1 MKNTTTLMVSLKR
14 LFAEHR
20 WRISATYLLST
31 LENFFNLLYPFATG
45 MAING
50 LLKNEYF
57 GLGLFLGTWIL
68 HLAVGVWRQ
77 RYDTRVFTE
86 IYAQLASKMVLAQ
99 HRAGVATTQIVARAT
114 LSREIVDFFERDIP
128 LIISSL
134 VSFVGALFMLFLY
147 DAQIGLACMAL
158 ILPITFLSRSYAK
171 RTLQLNT
178 QLNDQR
184 EREVAVLETG
194 DEAEIKKHY
203 SLLSMWQVRLS
214 DAEATNWGILESA
227 MIGLAAWV
235 IYRAVNLD
243 DAGAGTIYAII
254 AYLWN
259 FVSSLATVPFLVQQL
274 SRLKDISHRVQ
285 EATDA
290 TGDSVEQPEPPT
302 SE

>member
-1 MKNTTTLMVSLKR
+1 MNTPQTLMASLKR

-50 LLKNEYF
+50 LLKDEYF
-57 GLGLFLGTWIL
+57 GLGLFLGTWML
-68 HLAVGVWRQ
+68 HLAVGVLRQ
-77 RYDTRVFTE
+77 RYDTRVFCD
-86 IYAQLASKMVLAQ
+86 IYAQLASRMVLSQ

-128 LIISSL
+128 LIITSL
-134 VSFVGALFMLFLY
+134 VSFVGAVIMLFFY
-147 DAQIGLACMAL
+147 DVQIGLACLAL
-158 ILPITFLSRSYAK
+158 VMPISLLSRHYAK
-171 RTLQLNT
+171 RTLHLNT

-184 EREVAVLETG
+184 EREVAVLESG
-194 DEAEIKKHY
+194 DPSQIKKHY
-203 SLLSMWQVRLS
+203 NLLSIWQVRLS
-214 DAEATNWGILESA
+214 DAEATNWGMIESA

-274 SRLKDISHRVQ
+274 SRLKDISHRVH
-285 EATDA
+285 EATDSA
-290 TGDSVEQPEPPT
+290 LGDDDKF
-302 SE
+302 

>member
-1 MKNTTTLMVSLKR
+1 MSKPTTLMVSLKR
-14 LFAEHR
+14 LFREHR
-20 WRISATYLLST
+20 WRISATYLLSL

-50 LLKNEYF
+50 LLNDEYF
-57 GLGLFLGTWIL
+57 GLGLFLGTWML

-77 RYDTRVFTE
+77 RYDTRVFCD
-86 IYAQLASKMVLAQ
+86 IYANLASNMVLSQ

-128 LIISSL
+128 LIITTL
-134 VSFVGALFMLFLY
+134 VSFLGAIIMLFFY
-147 DAQIGLACMAL
+147 DVQIGLACLVLVM
-158 ILPITFLSRSYAK
+158 PITYLSRSYAR
-171 RTLQLNT
+171 RTLNLNT

-184 EREVAVLETG
+184 EREVEILESG
-194 DEAEIKKHY
+194 DPKAIKKHY
-203 SLLSMWQVRLS
+203 GLLTMWQVRLS
-214 DAEATNWGILESA
+214 DAEATNWGVLESA

-243 DAGAGTIYAII
+243 GAGAGTIYAII

-259 FVSSLATVPFLVQQL
+259 YISSLATVPFLVQQL

-285 EATDA
+285 EATD
-290 TGDSVEQPEPPT
+290 SESPPLQ
-302 SE
+302 

>member
-1 MKNTTTLMVSLKR
+1 MLIVSLKR
-14 LFAEHR
+14 LFAKHR

-50 LLKNEYF
+50 LLKDEYF

-68 HLAVGVWRQ
+68 HTAMGVWRQ
-77 RYDTRVFTE
+77 RYDTRVFCD
-86 IYAQLASKMVLAQ
+86 IYAQMASDMVLSQ

-134 VSFVGALFMLFLY
+134 ISFVGALFMLFMY
-147 DAQIGLACMAL
+147 DMQIGLACMVL
-158 ILPITFLSRSYAK
+158 ILPISLLSRRYAK

-184 EREVAVLETG
+184 EREVAILESG
-194 DEAEIKKHY
+194 DPAAIKKHY
-203 SLLSMWQVRLS
+203 SLLTMWQVRLS
-214 DAEATNWGILESA
+214 DAEATNWGIIESA

-254 AYLWN
+254 SYLWN

-274 SRLKDISHRVQ
+274 SRLNDISHRVQ

-290 TGDSVEQPEPPT
+290 TGDSVEQPEPPA